1 MGVTRVD
8 GFQIEQDPSFHRR
21 AWTMQRIGWAVMALI
36 LVAAVLGLL
45 GSGPLSEA
53 TADVPGVMRIEYP
66 RFAQYQTPGRLTVHL
81 EPGAITGSSVSL
93 GIDRRYLDRWKI
105 DSVVPP
111 PRRVHQADERLVYE
125 FEVAG
130 PERALTLVLYLE
142 PQEVGVM
149 TGRVV
154 LEGEPGASAVF
165 RQVVY
170 P

>member
-1 MGVTRVD
+1 MGVARVD
-8 GFQIEQDPSFHRR
+8 GFQIEHDPSFHRR
-21 AWTMQRIGWAVMALI
+21 AWVVQRIGWALMALV

-53 TADVPGVMRIEYP
+53 TADVPGVMRVEYP
-66 RFAQYQTPGRLTVHL
+66 RFAQSQTPGRLTVHL
-81 EPGAITGSSVSL
+81 EPGAVTAPSVSL
-93 GIDRRYLDRWKI
+93 GIDRQYLERWKI
-105 DSVVPP
+105 ESVVPP

-130 PERALTLVLYLE
+130 PGRPLTLVLLLE
-142 PQEVGVM
+142 AQQVGVM
-149 TGRVV
+149 TGRVI
-154 LEGEPGASAVF
+154 LEGDPGASAVF